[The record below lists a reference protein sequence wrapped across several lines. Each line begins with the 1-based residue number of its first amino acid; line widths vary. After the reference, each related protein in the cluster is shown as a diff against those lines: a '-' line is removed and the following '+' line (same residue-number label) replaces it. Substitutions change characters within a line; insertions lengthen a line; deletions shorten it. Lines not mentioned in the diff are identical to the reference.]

1 MHPFTFFVQKNKD
14 GVLYTVLYFHY
25 TTLYCEHSIPLAD
38 LTMPGSFIF
47 TMRLMHSAYAN
58 HKRKVMVI
66 YDISFWMG
74 GRYDCIQLYI
84 LYTAQMKLKTKHI
97 HNFSTQTSNDPLE
110 IVRQMAWIYP

>member
-1 MHPFTFFVQKNKD
+1 MLTRDGFFGILCKV
-14 GVLYTVLYFHY
+14 VLVTALKHAEYIKMPSTPRSL
-25 TTLYCEHSIPLAD
+25 C
-38 LTMPGSFIF
+38 TMPGSFIF